1 MAPFDLNHLSGT
13 FAYAS
18 IFLLLGMGFGAVLEL
33 SGFGDSRKLAA
44 QFYLRDMTV
53 LKVMF
58 TGIVT
63 AAVLIHLAAALGLMD
78 LQRTWINP
86 TYLASGI
93 VGGLIMGVGFIIGG
107 FCPGTSVV
115 AASTLK
121 IDGVFFVL
129 GALVGVFAFGETVP
143 HLDGLYHASFL
154 GRFTLSDWLGLPTGV
169 VLVLFV
175 LMALAV
181 FHFAEVS
188 ETVFGAGRP
197 GRTVSWIPRRR
208 SRALASGALVLLALV
223 AMAKGEPTVED
234 RWGWIAASSGRQ
246 LEAREVYVDPAEV
259 VDLRRDL
266 TLSIRILEVREERD
280 WNLFHLLGSRRI
292 DPAAAVDPKLIKDLL
307 AAPDNAITFLVSNGE
322 RAATEVWKRLRAQAV
337 LNIYIV
343 NGGINQWLDL
353 YPPNSGVA
361 TRTATGSVIDSATS
375 PATALATGSATAL
388 ATGSATALATGSAT
402 APAIISA
409 SDEMAWVFAESVGDR
424 IPSAHPDLPRRE
436 PAPVGG
442 ITGTA
447 TAWFDGSNPPSHE
460 FVKKVKLQRKV
471 AVKGGCG

>member
-13 FAYAS
+13 IAYAA
-18 IFLLLGMGFGAVLEL
+18 IFLLLGMGFGSVLEL

-86 TYLASGI
+86 TYLASEI
-93 VGGLIMGVGFIIGG
+93 VGGLIMGIGFIIGG
-107 FCPGTSVV
+107 FCPGTSIV

-129 GALVGVFAFGETVP
+129 GALAGVFAFGETVSR
-143 HLDGLYHASFL
+143 LDGLYHASFL
-154 GRFTLSDWLGLPTGV
+154 GRFTLPDWLGLPTGV
-169 VLVLFV
+169 VLVLLV
-175 LMALAV
+175 LMALAI
-181 FHFAEVS
+181 FHFVEVS
-188 ETVFGAGRP
+188 ETVFGAGKS
-197 GRTVSWIPRRR
+197 GRTVAWIPRRR
-208 SRALASGALVLLALV
+208 SRAVASGALVLLALV
-223 AMAKGEPTVED
+223 AMAEGQPTVED
-234 RWGWIAASSGRQ
+234 RWRWIAARGGRQ

-266 TLSIRILEVREERD
+266 TLSVRILEVREERD
-280 WNLFHLLGSRRI
+280 WNLFHLRGSRRV
-292 DPAAAVDPKLIKDLL
+292 DPGAAIDPKLVKELL

-322 RAATEVWKRLRAQAV
+322 PAATDAWKRLRAQSV
-337 LNIYIV
+337 LNLYIV
-343 NGGINQWLDL
+343 DGGINHWLDL
-353 YPPNSGVA
+353 YPPNPGVA
-361 TRTATGSVIDSATS
+361 TRTATGSVIAPAAGPAIAPAAGSATG
-375 PATALATGSATAL
+375 PATALVTGPTL
-388 ATGSATALATGSAT
+388 T
-402 APAIISA
+402 SA
-409 SDEMAWVFAESVGDR
+409 SDAMAWVFAEAVGDR
-424 IPSAHPDLPRRE
+424 IPSAHPDLPRRD
-436 PAPVGG
+436 PAVDSGSA
-442 ITGTA
+442 GTS